1 MSFHQ
6 NFDDIDMRSISMCVL
21 VTMAVAITILNG
33 CHLNIIDETT
43 VGGKE
48 NTDDLQIE
56 METPEILFS
65 TQGGNSPINFHSDQP
80 WTARVINSR
89 ADSWCSIFPESG
101 PAGDSQIIVTTLS
114 NDTLDNRA
122 ATIVIEAGNVSKTIV
137 VSQKQKDALTLTSS
151 IYEIGASGGEISIEV
166 KANIDFEY
174 AIDGL
179 ANDWIEY
186 MGTRS
191 LETFE
196 LTFTVSENSNVEKRE
211 GRIVFNSGEI
221 NEVVT
226 VFQSGTEP
234 SIVISKN
241 EYVVSSNSETIAI
254 AVTSNVNVSVEIP
267 AGVEWIKE
275 NATRS
280 ASTNT
285 FYFDILHNETYDER
299 SAEIKF
305 LNVDNDLFETVR
317 IVQMQ
322 RDALIVAKQ
331 IYNVGS
337 TASQIQIEVGRNV
350 GFDIEILDTWISIV
364 ETRTFAKEILIFNI
378 ASNAGYDSR
387 EGTIVFCSK
396 DGAISQIV
404 KIYQEQADALLIS
417 KKVLTISDEGGTI
430 SFDLQANVDY
440 LISDPDAEWLHA
452 VDTRGL
458 STHTKSYIVDANE
471 SYSLREAHIVV
482 TDLKNSM
489 SQMVTVI
496 QSQKDAI
503 IINEDCFSVGS
514 KGGQVYVD
522 VASNVDYD
530 IDVSD
535 AWIKYVYTKSL
546 QNHSVTFEVQPN
558 MDKIDREGFVKFIS
572 HDRTISRVVC
582 IKQSCANGNIEDIE
596 NGDINE
602 W

>member
-114 NDTLDNRA
+114 NDTQDNRA

-196 LTFTVSENSNVEKRE
+196 LTFTVSANSNVEKRE

-387 EGTIVFCSK
+387 EGTIFFCSK

-503 IINEDCFSVGS
+503 IINEDYFSVGS

-535 AWIKYVYTKSL
+535 AWIKYVDTKSL
-546 QNHSVTFEVQPN
+546 QDHSVTFEVQPN